1 MVFIRQKCPTIPLAG
16 KTLTGATSS
25 GTNFSKLS
33 VAVVEQAKKGDSK
46 IKIVKSETAEE

>member
-1 MVFIRQKCPTIPLAG
+1 MTKVE
-16 KTLTGATSS
+16 
-25 GTNFSKLS
+25 KLRA